1 MLARLVC
8 LLRLTLAAPIA
19 HAAIGHAPIEQGVFR
34 LHKIAQPIG
43 EERYTISADSGGG
56 QRIASE
62 FAFVDR
68 GTRVPLIATL
78 RTRDD
83 GSPWSF
89 ELAGNVS
96 RESKIDVAVTVRDAH
111 AEIVA
116 DGVHHTRA
124 LTTGQ
129 PRFTIDGYA
138 PVVIQQELVR
148 YWLAHGEPGTLLT
161 LPAGNVRI
169 ARRGV
174 DTLLTDA
181 GSRTLTRYSVRGVV
195 WGRETLWLDDSL
207 RAVALITQDAELDHF
222 EAVRDGYESLLGRF
236 IALGATD
243 ALAGLTDLTAATA
256 RGAAAEGDSA
266 ADGDPFAIVGAD
278 LIDGTGEPLVR
289 DAVVVVR
296 EGKIVAAGPRAR
308 TPVPSDVAVIDG
320 RGKTVMP
327 GLWDMHAHYE
337 QVEWGAIYLA
347 SGVTTVRDVG
357 NELEFIRAV
366 RDAVRAGRGLGPRI
380 LTAGVIDG
388 SGPAAL
394 GVIRADTPAEG
405 RTRVQRYHE
414 AGFDQIKIYS
424 SVRPEVLAAIC
435 DEAHKLGMS
444 VTGHIPNGLT
454 AYDGVNAGM
463 DQINHISYVAA
474 VAGPIAS
481 PSSQQGS
488 APSAPS
494 TLPVPSVDSSDPATK
509 RLVAFLL
516 DHHTVLDPTLA
527 LFEWIEHPASQPV
540 ADFEPGVTKVA
551 PELAEP
557 LTHAGASPQMAARAA
572 SVFARYLAT
581 VRIMHRAGVP
591 IVAGT
596 DQTVPGYSL
605 HREMELYVQ
614 AGFTPMEAIQAA
626 TIVPARVMHVDNEVG
641 TLMPGKR
648 ADLLLIDGH
657 PLERIAD
664 TRNVVL
670 VVSNGRRYL
679 PAPLWRSVEFTP

>member
-1 MLARLVC
+1 MLVRLVL
-8 LLRLTLAAPIA
+8 LLRLTVAAT
-19 HAAIGHAPIEQGVFR
+19 IGHAPVEQGMFR

-43 EERYTISADSGGG
+43 EERYTISTDSGGG
-56 QRIASE
+56 QRVASE

-68 GTRVPLIATL
+68 GTRVPLMATL
-78 RTRDD
+78 RTRAD
-83 GSPWSF
+83 GSPWYY
-89 ELAGNVS
+89 ELAGNTS
-96 RESKIDVAVTVRDAH
+96 RESKIDVAVTVRDGH
-111 AEIVA
+111 AEIEA
-116 DGVHHTRA
+116 DGAHHTRA
-124 LTTGQ
+124 LTAGQ

-148 YWLAHGEPGTLLT
+148 YWLAHGEPGTLPT
-161 LPAGNVRI
+161 LPTGNVRI

-174 DTLLTDA
+174 DTLLADA
-181 GSRTLTRYSVRGVV
+181 GSRVLTRYSVQGLV

-222 EAVRDGYESLLGRF
+222 EAVRDGYESDLGRF

-243 ALAGLTDLTAATA
+243 ALAGLTDLTASTA
-256 RGAAAEGDSA
+256 RGAADGDSA

-278 LIDGTGEPLVR
+278 LIDGTGQPLVR

-296 EGKIVAAGPRAR
+296 EGKIVAAGPRAH

-320 RGKTVMP
+320 HGKTVMP

-357 NELEFIRAV
+357 NELEFIKAV

-424 SVRPEVLAAIC
+424 SVQPDVLAAIC
-435 DEAHKLGMS
+435 DEAHHLGMS

-474 VAGPIAS
+474 VAGPPAS
-481 PSSQQGS
+481 PSQPGS
-488 APSAPS
+488 APSTPS
-494 TLPVPSVDSSDPATK
+494 TLPVPPVDSSDPATK

-557 LTHAGASPQMAARAA
+557 LTHTGASPQMAARAA
-572 SVFARYLAT
+572 SMFARYLST

-605 HREMELYVQ
+605 HRELELYVQ

-626 TIVPARVMHVDNEVG
+626 TVVPARVMHVDNEVG
-641 TLMPGKR
+641 TLAPGKR

-670 VVSNGRRYL
+670 VVSNGRRFL